1 MQPSLSEQCEDSGRK
16 FQNLS
21 IKRNHIY
28 TQLSKKK
35 DEQCKYSTGS
45 LWKQAHCHL
54 NSRYHLTHVR
64 GIWYLSHQFEEK

>member
-35 DEQCKYSTGS
+35 DEQCNNIVNIQQGPYGNKHTV
-45 LWKQAHCHL
+45 
-54 NSRYHLTHVR
+54 T
-64 GIWYLSHQFEEK
+64 